1 MKNTL
6 KEKVRYWFEFLNQA
20 HLSNDPVV
28 AEYLRKSSDF
38 YTPWGNYR
46 SVKFEDWWREHS
58 FLFRNED
65 ADVLTSPKV
74 GEVVTDDA
82 FFVRIPFTYSP
93 TTVGKIVA
101 EKYRRELELRR
112 SRSKKVIKVY
122 GGEFRLDR
130 EDYPVAKFKHYLIFV
145 RDVFIPVMR
154 DMPRIG
160 TSGFVERSRKVFR
173 KIANKRQVES
183 QFPFSNEHS
192 SDASDARQV
201 RRYRLIVE
209 KLLRNVASGV
219 FPGDY
224 EIAPK
229 RTREQILSDRAA
241 KEATLGQ
248 RAKRVPRHGSAAK
261 ATKIRTQDD
270 LFSPRKTRSD
280 KGKRRGAYNQT
291 EGQG

>member
-1 MKNTL
+1 MKNKL
-6 KEKVRYWFEFLNQA
+6 KDKVRYWFEFLNLA
-20 HLSNDPVV
+20 HLSKDPVV
-28 AEYLRKSSDF
+28 ADSLRKSSDF
-38 YTPWGNYR
+38 YKPWGNYR
-46 SVKFEDWWREHS
+46 IVKFEEWWKQHS
-58 FLFRNED
+58 FLFRDEK

-112 SRSKKVIKVY
+112 SRTHKVIKAY
-122 GGEFRLDR
+122 GGEFRLNR
-130 EDYPVAKFKHYLIFV
+130 EDYPVAKFKHYLVFV
-145 RDVFIPVMR
+145 RDVYLPIMR
-154 DMPRIG
+154 DTPRIG
-160 TSGFVERSRKVFR
+160 TSGFVERSRKVFG
-173 KIANKRQVES
+173 KIANKRLAES

-201 RRYRLIVE
+201 RRYLLIAE

-229 RTREQILSDRAA
+229 RTREQILSDRVA
-241 KEATLGQ
+241 KESTLGQ
-248 RAKRVPRHGSAAK
+248 KAKRVPRHGSAAK
-261 ATKIRTQDD
+261 ATMPRTQDD

-280 KGKRRGAYNQT
+280 KGKQRGAYNRT